1 MTRRL
6 RRKSEKADG
15 SERFIEAAERQLRV
29 RFDDKA
35 LLTRALTHRSFAYEA
50 GLTAADTNERMEFLG
65 DAVLDLVVSDFLYLT
80 YPDLSE
86 GDLTRKRARLVNT
99 TALAR
104 VAAEAG
110 IGPLV
115 QLSRDERADGGGS
128 KPSILADTLEAVIG
142 AVFLDR
148 GLPEARSLVLRLLK
162 KEMEEVVTGAASSD
176 PKTELQEL
184 VVQNQGDFPL
194 YEMDEEGPPHARV
207 FHSRV
212 YVGSML
218 MGVGSGRSKK
228 EAEQAAA
235 AEALQELRS
244 REKGE
249 PCPPSG

>member
-1 MTRRL
+1 M
-6 RRKSEKADG
+6 
-15 SERFIEAAERQLRV
+15 RV
-29 RFDDKA
+29 RFGDHE

-50 GLTAADTNERMEFLG
+50 GLEAYDTNERLEFLG
-65 DAVLDLVVSDFLYLT
+65 DAVLDLVVSDYLFLN
-80 YPDLSE
+80 YPELSE
-86 GDLTRKRARLVNT
+86 GELTRARARLVNT
-99 TALAR
+99 GTLAR
-104 VAAEAG
+104 VAARAE

-115 QLSRDERADGGGS
+115 RLSRDEKADGGEA
-128 KPSILADTLEAVIG
+128 KPSILADTLEAIIG

-148 GLPEARSLVLRLLK
+148 GLLQSRELVMRLLAD
-162 KEMEEVVTGAASSD
+162 EMAEVLTGASTSD

-184 VVQNQGDFPL
+184 VVQNQGEFPL
-194 YEMDEEGPPHARV
+194 YEIEEEGPPHARV

-218 MGVGSGRSKK
+218 MGRGSGRSKK

-235 AEALQELRS
+235 AEALQELGS